1 MDFEAFETAMAD
13 LEEDT
18 LLEMA
23 EEAAAMGKEGANAAV
38 EACQRGMQTVGERF
52 EEGEYFIGDLVY
64 AGEIMGEVMDILQ
77 PILATGD
84 GSGAEPAKLVL
95 ATVKGDLHDIGKN
108 IVKAMLQAAGFDVID
123 LGVDVAPE
131 AIVKCAQETGAKI
144 VALSGVLTLSIESMK
159 NTVAALDAAGLRP
172 GVHVIIGG
180 NPVSEE
186 ACTITGADA
195 WAHSPAKTIEVC
207 KGWVA

>member
-1 MDFEAFETAMAD
+1 MDFEAFEAAMAD

-23 EEAAAMGKEGANAAV
+23 EEAAAMGKEGADAAV
-38 EACQRGMQTVGERF
+38 EACQRGMQTIGERF

-77 PILATGD
+77 PVLAEGQEGGVAD
-84 GSGAEPAKLVL
+84 KLII

-108 IVKAMLQAAGFDVID
+108 IVKAMLQAAGFEVLD
-123 LGVDVAPE
+123 LGIDVAPE
-131 AIVKCAQETGAKI
+131 AIVKAVQETGAKI

-180 NPVSEE
+180 NPVSDE
-186 ACTITGADA
+186 ACAITGADA
-195 WAHSPAKTIEVC
+195 WAHSPAKTIEIC

>member
-1 MDFEAFETAMAD
+1 MDFEAFEAAMAD

-23 EEAAAMGKEGANAAV
+23 EEAAAMGKEGADAAV
-38 EACQRGMQTVGERF
+38 EACQRGMQTIGERF

-77 PILATGD
+77 PVLAEGQEGGVAD
-84 GSGAEPAKLVL
+84 KLII

-108 IVKAMLQAAGFDVID
+108 IVKAMLQAAGFEVID
-123 LGVDVAPE
+123 LGIDVAPE
-131 AIVKCAQETGAKI
+131 AIVKCVQETGAKI

-180 NPVSEE
+180 NPVSDE
-186 ACTITGADA
+186 ACAITGADA

>member
-1 MDFEAFETAMAD
+1 MDFEAFEAAMAD

-23 EEAAAMGKEGANAAV
+23 EEAAAMGKEGADAAV
-38 EACQRGMQTVGERF
+38 EACQRGMQTIGERF

-77 PILATGD
+77 P
-84 GSGAEPAKLVL
+84 VL
-95 ATVKGDLHDIGKN
+95 AEGQEGGVADKLIIAMVKGDLHDIGKN
-108 IVKAMLQAAGFDVID
+108 IVKAMLQAAGFEVID
-123 LGVDVAPE
+123 LGIDVAPE
-131 AIVKCAQETGAKI
+131 AIVKCVQETGAKI

-180 NPVSEE
+180 NPVSDE
-186 ACTITGADA
+186 ACAITGADA

>member
-1 MDFEAFETAMAD
+1 MDFEAFEAAMAD

-23 EEAAAMGKEGANAAV
+23 EEAAAMGKEGADAAV
-38 EACQRGMQTVGERF
+38 EACQRGMQTIGERF

-77 PILATGD
+77 PVLAEGQEGGVAD
-84 GSGAEPAKLVL
+84 KLII

-108 IVKAMLQAAGFDVID
+108 IVKAMLQAAGFDVLD
-123 LGVDVAPE
+123 LGIDVAPE
-131 AIVKCAQETGAKI
+131 AIVKAVQGTGAKI

-180 NPVSEE
+180 NPVSDE

-195 WAHSPAKTIEVC
+195 WAHSPAKTIEIC

>member
-1 MDFEAFETAMAD
+1 MDFEAFEAAMAD

-18 LLEMA
+18 LLEMT
-23 EEAAAMGKEGANAAV
+23 EEAAAMGKEGADAAV
-38 EACQRGMQTVGERF
+38 EACQRGMQTIGERF

-77 PILATGD
+77 PVLAEGQEGGVAD
-84 GSGAEPAKLVL
+84 KLII

-108 IVKAMLQAAGFDVID
+108 IVKAMLQAAGFEVID
-123 LGVDVAPE
+123 LGIDVAPE
-131 AIVKCAQETGAKI
+131 AIVKCVQETGAKI

-159 NTVAALDAAGLRP
+159 NTVTALDAAGLRP

-186 ACTITGADA
+186 ACAITGADA